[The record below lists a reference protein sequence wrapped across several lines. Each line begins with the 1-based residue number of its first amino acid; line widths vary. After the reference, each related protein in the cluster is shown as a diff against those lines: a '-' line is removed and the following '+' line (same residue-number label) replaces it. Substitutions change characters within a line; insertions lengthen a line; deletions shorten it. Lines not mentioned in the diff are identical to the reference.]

1 MKTLTTLATN
11 IVSFIND
18 VLVPLIFAVAF
29 IVFLFGVFRYL
40 IAGAANPEKRQT
52 GQQMVMYSLIGF
64 AVMIS
69 VWGLVNLLVGTFGF
83 DSNTRPCLPTFSG
96 DCSSASGSNADSQPT
111 NLLPPGEY
119 TQTTDDGSNGDFKQG
134 NEGLGNQY

>member
-1 MKTLTTLATN
+1 MDKLTSFATD
-11 IVSFIND
+11 IVNFINN

-40 IAGAANPEKRQT
+40 IAGAANPESRKN
-52 GQQMVMYSLIGF
+52 GQQLVMYSLIGF

-96 DCSSASGSNADSQPT
+96 DGKCNNGGSNTNSEPT
-111 NLLPPGEY
+111 NLLPEQPV
-119 TQTTDDGSNGDFKQG
+119 DPNFQG
-134 NEGLGNQY
+134 IY